1 MKDVWKAL
9 LAAVVCPIATV
20 LFLIILVTT
29 GWWDVLGNGVSA
41 AMVALPL
48 WLVKVGVIGIF
59 VGLAVWAFTLPK
71 EYIFKDVEDP
81 AWWKDV
87 RYWAAIVIGLVIIP
101 YLVF

>member
-1 MKDVWKAL
+1 MKDVWKVLFAG
-9 LAAVVCPIATV
+9 VICPIVAIV
-20 LFLIILVTT
+20 FLLGLVKT
-29 GWWDVLGNGVSA
+29 GWWYDLGIVVSMA
-41 AMVALPL
+41 LAALPL